1 MNNNTI
7 FDDVFRTMVEKM
19 TYLLVPLIN
28 EVFHTSYPEDVKIV
42 HLRNEHQLEDG
53 ELITDARLLIGDK
66 VYHIECQSTDDAT
79 MAIRMFE
86 YDFAIA
92 LESRRRVGRRFFV
105 EFPRSCVIY
114 LRTTKNTPDV
124 EEVELKLPDGQ
135 VCVYR
140 VPTVKVE
147 RYTKDSIFEKNLLML
162 LPFYVMRYEESAHTI
177 GENTEKL
184 QELLSEYEDIRV
196 NLEKELSMAGRSE
209 LYTDLNRLIVRISD
223 YIFRKEEKIRKGV
236 DEVMGGKVLQLES
249 ERLLELGEAR
259 GKIIGKA
266 EVKAEGKAE
275 GEAIGEARM
284 RMLINRLI
292 ADGRMDEIGKIIDS
306 AEACRKL
313 YKEYGL

>member
-1 MNNNTI
+1 M
-7 FDDVFRTMVEKM
+7 
-19 TYLLVPLIN
+19 
-28 EVFHTSYPEDVKIV
+28 FHTSYPEDVKIV

-86 YDFAIA
+86 YDLAIA

-223 YIFRKEEKIRKGV
+223 YIFQKEEKIRKGV

-259 GKIIGKA
+259 GKIIG
-266 EVKAEGKAE
+266 KAEGKAE

>member
-7 FDDVFRTMVEKM
+7 FDDVFRTIVEKM

-66 VYHIECQSTDDAT
+66 VYHIECQSTDDTT

-86 YDFAIA
+86 YDIAIA
-92 LESRRRVGRRFFV
+92 LENRRRVGRKFWV
-105 EFPRSCVIY
+105 EFPKSCVIY

-124 EEVELKLPDGQ
+124 EEVRLKLPDGQ
-135 VCVYR
+135 VCEYR
-140 VPTVKVE
+140 IPTVKVE

-162 LPFYVMRYEESAHTI
+162 LPFYVMRYEESAHAI
-177 GENTEKL
+177 GKDSEKL
-184 QELLSEYEDIRV
+184 QRLLKEYESIQI
-196 NLEKELSMAGRSE
+196 NLEKELSIAGRSE
-209 LYTDLNRLIVRISD
+209 LYTDLNKLIVRISD
-223 YIFRKEEKIRKGV
+223 YIFRKEEKVRKGV

-266 EVKAEGKAE
+266 EGKAE
-275 GEAIGEARM
+275 GEARLSA
-284 RMLINRLI
+284 LINRLI
-292 ADGRMDEIGKIIDS
+292 LDKRLEEIQRVVTSEDRRR
-306 AEACRKL
+306 EL
-313 YKEYGL
+313 YREYGL